1 MASGTPLKFSRF
13 SYMFFIV
20 FFSVILFF
28 DSKNNVFS
36 SLRLIQA
43 SIVITSDLLVN
54 QTKNFFSSVYV
65 TQTENQK
72 MTKEARE
79 LKDKY
84 EALLAKNFF
93 MESNAP
99 SIESQSMRS
108 NLAYAKIVNFNAY
121 KYICCGVHEML
132 ISKEAPLFR
141 PVLNASG
148 LIGQLIERQ
157 GNLGKLLLLSSSKH
171 FLPVLIGSSYCNASG
186 KGIPM
191 TISCS
196 TDVSEINETIFTG
209 QLVYTSGLGGIFP
222 KGLKVGDVKEITLE
236 GDTAEIVIELAADP
250 RISPNVYIIEEA

>member
-1 MASGTPLKFSRF
+1 
-13 SYMFFIV
+13 
-20 FFSVILFF
+20 
-28 DSKNNVFS
+28 
-36 SLRLIQA
+36 
-43 SIVITSDLLVN
+43 
-54 QTKNFFSSVYV
+54 
-65 TQTENQK
+65 

-222 KGLKVGDVKEITLE
+222 KGLKVGDVKEITLV